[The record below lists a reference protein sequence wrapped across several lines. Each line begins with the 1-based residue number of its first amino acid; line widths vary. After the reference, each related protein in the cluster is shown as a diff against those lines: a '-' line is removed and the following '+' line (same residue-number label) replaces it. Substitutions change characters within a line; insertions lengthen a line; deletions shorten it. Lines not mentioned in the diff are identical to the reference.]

1 MASTRLAFVQQ
12 KIAKVGKKWLWN
24 FVQKFVSLQDNS
36 GNYPQSLFNLNI
48 YRKLII
54 VVINRYFYKSSLS
67 DFIHDSLD
75 EIFGKISRADEMDT
89 ASTQKYAWEQEIQIM
104 KQVLHPYVNEQAEIL
119 FEYTIPR
126 LGKRI
131 DVVVL
136 LRERIFVIEFKAGEN
151 EFLHHDVDQVL
162 DYALDL
168 KNFHQGSIDR
178 YIIPILVATE
188 SNAHSTLCQLSH
200 YDDGIYE
207 PLLTNVEH
215 LPDLFSMILKEPI
228 PEILHSVSIS
238 DWARSRYAPTPTI
251 IEVARSLY
259 LNHSVENITRHD
271 SEGEQL
277 KRTTQ
282 YVQKVIHETKAKKGK
297 SICFVT
303 GVPGA
308 GKTLVGL
315 NVAVQQETD
324 EDLAVYLSGNGPL
337 VEVLTEALTRDK
349 QAQEKALGNKITKKV
364 AEREVK
370 RFIQIIH
377 RYRDNMLG
385 KIHVVN
391 GELQIDPDRELQ
403 DKEAGYGE
411 VENIAIF
418 DEAQRSWD
426 NEHIASWLK
435 RKKGFADF
443 PMSEGEFLIWS
454 LDQRKDWAVI
464 VCLVG
469 GGQEINTGEAGIGE
483 WIRALNET
491 FPHWQVYISNQL
503 TAKEYAEGKVK
514 ELLDHNSHVTYSEDL
529 HLAVSMRSF
538 RAESLS
544 NMVHYLLDGDVEK
557 VRQTYAAIS
566 DRYPIV
572 LTRDLDKAKAWL
584 KQHARGNERYGMV
597 VSSKAYRLKPLAI
610 DVRCKP
616 NTVHWF
622 LDDINDVRSSLFLE
636 DAASEFD
643 IQGLE
648 LDWTCLIWDGDLR
661 YNGKSWDF
669 FEFNGGNKWNRIN
682 KIERKTYQLNA
693 YRVLLTRARQ
703 GMVICVP
710 KGDAEDNTRLPEFYD
725 STFDYLKSLGFE
737 II

>member
-1 MASTRLAFVQQ
+1 M
-12 KIAKVGKKWLWN
+12 IA
-24 FVQKFVSLQDNS
+24 
-36 GNYPQSLFNLNI
+36 
-48 YRKLII
+48 
-54 VVINRYFYKSSLS
+54 RYFYQEDIATFLAE
-67 DFIHDSLD
+67 DS
-75 EIFGKISRADEMDT
+75 ETIFGKIAHADEMDT
-89 ASTQKYAWEQEIQIM
+89 SATQKFAWEQEIAIM
-104 KQVLHPYVNEQAEIL
+104 KDVLRPYANEPGQII

-126 LGKRI
+126 MGKRI

-136 LRERIFVIEFKAGEN
+136 LSERIFAIEFKAGEECYN
-151 EFLHHDVDQVL
+151 HADVDQVM

-168 KNFHQGSIDR
+168 KNFHQASQDR
-178 YIIPILVATE
+178 MIAPILVATE
-188 SNAHSTLCQLSH
+188 GKEHSTICQPSH
-200 YDDGIYE
+200 YDDGVYE
-207 PLLTNVEH
+207 PLETNTEH
-215 LPDLFSMILKEPI
+215 LGEVIQLVLNDELPQRYYKIAM
-228 PEILHSVSIS
+228 S

-251 IEVARSLY
+251 IEAARSLY
-259 LNHSVENITRHD
+259 LNHSVEDIVKSDADGAQLETTTRF
-271 SEGEQL
+271 
-277 KRTTQ
+277 
-282 YVQKVIHETKAKKGK
+282 VQQVIRETKAKKQK

-315 NVAVQQETD
+315 NVAVQQESN

-349 QAQEKALGNKITKKV
+349 QKQEKDKGTPITKKE

-370 RFIQIIH
+370 RFVQIIH
-377 RYRDNMLG
+377 RYRDNMLN
-385 KIHVVN
+385 KVKVVN
-391 GELQIDPDRELQ
+391 RHIEIDPTKELK
-403 DKEAGYGE
+403 DETAGYGE

-426 NEHIASWLK
+426 LEHIAAWLK

-483 WIRALNET
+483 WVRALNET
-491 FPHWQVYISNQL
+491 FPDWNVYISPQL
-503 TAKEYAEGKVK
+503 TAKEYAEGRVS
-514 ELLDHNSHVTYSEDL
+514 ELLANNPKVTYSNDL
-529 HLAVSMRSF
+529 HLGVSMRSF

-544 NMVHYLLDGDVEK
+544 NMVHALLDGDVIK
-557 VRQTYAAIS
+557 VQETYAQIA

-572 LTRDLDKAKAWL
+572 LTRNLDKAKAWL
-584 KQHARGNERYGMV
+584 RAHARGSERYGLL

-616 NTVHWF
+616 DTVHWF

-643 IQGLE
+643 VQGLE
-648 LDWTCLIWDGDLR
+648 LDWTCVVWDGDLR
-661 YNGKSWDF
+661 RTNKGWDF
-669 FEFNGGNKWNRIN
+669 YEFKGGNDWNQIQ
-682 KIERKTYQLNA
+682 KDERRAYLINA

-703 GMVICVP
+703 GMIICVP
-710 KGDAEDNTRLPEFYD
+710 EGDHSIPPDKSRNPKYYD
-725 STFDYLKSLGFE
+725 VTYEYLKSLGIEE
-737 II
+737 I

>member
-1 MASTRLAFVQQ
+1 MSA
-12 KIAKVGKKWLWN
+12 
-24 FVQKFVSLQDNS
+24 
-36 GNYPQSLFNLNI
+36 
-48 YRKLII
+48 
-54 VVINRYFYKSSLS
+54 RYFYKNTIDAFLRQNE
-67 DFIHDSLD
+67 D
-75 EIFGKISRADEMDT
+75 EIFGVLSRNDEYDT
-89 ASTQKYAWEQEIQIM
+89 MATQKFAWLQEIEIL
-104 KQVLHPYVNEQAEIL
+104 KSVLSPYANEQAWVL

-136 LRERIFVIEFKAGEN
+136 LRERVFVIEFKAGE
-151 EFLHHDVDQVL
+151 EDFLHHDVDQVM

-168 KNFHQGSIDR
+168 KNFHKGSADR
-178 YIIPILVATE
+178 LIVPILVATE
-188 SNAHSTLCQLSH
+188 SNQYSKISQLSH
-200 YDDGIYE
+200 YNDGIYE
-207 PLLTNVEH
+207 PLMTNAAH
-215 LPDLFSMILKEPI
+215 LGDVIQMILSDKI
-228 PEILHSVSIS
+228 ASIIHEIALE

-251 IEVARSLY
+251 IEAARSLY
-259 LNHSVENITRHD
+259 TNHSVKDITRHEA
-271 SEGEQL
+271 EGEQL
-277 KRTTQ
+277 DRTTK
-282 YVQKVIHETKAKKGK
+282 YVQQIICETKKRRGK

-315 NVAVQQETD
+315 NVAVQQESD

-349 QAQEKALGNKITKKV
+349 QAQEKAKGNKISKKQ
-364 AEREVK
+364 AESEVK

-377 RYRDNMLG
+377 RYRDNMLH
-385 KIHVVN
+385 KTKVVADKL
-391 GELQIDPDRELQ
+391 EIDPTIELK
-403 DKEAGYGE
+403 DKRAGYAE

-426 NEHIASWLK
+426 KEHLANWLK
-435 RKKGFADF
+435 RKKGIDDF

-464 VCLVG
+464 ICLVG

-483 WIRALNET
+483 WVRAMNET
-491 FPHWQVYISNQL
+491 FPDWQVYISSQL
-503 TAKEYAEGKVK
+503 TAKEYAEGKVE
-514 ELLDHNSHVTYSEDL
+514 ELLRDNPNVIYSDDL

-544 NMVHYLLDGDVEK
+544 NMVHGLLDGDVK
-557 VRQTYAAIS
+557 SVQVHYAKIR

-572 LTRDLDKAKAWL
+572 LTRDVEKAKQWL
-584 KQHARGNERYGMV
+584 RSKARGSERYGLV

-616 NTVHWF
+616 DTVHWF
-622 LDDINDVRSSLFLE
+622 LDDIDDVRSSLFLE

-661 YNGKSWDF
+661 YVDGHWDYY
-669 FEFNGGNKWNRIN
+669 EFNGGTRWNRIN
-682 KIERKTYQLNA
+682 KEERKLYQLNA

-710 KGDAEDNTRLPEFYD
+710 QGDPSDPTRLPEFYD
-725 STFDYLKSLGFE
+725 STYEYLLQMGFKE
-737 II
+737 I

>member
-1 MASTRLAFVQQ
+1 M
-12 KIAKVGKKWLWN
+12 
-24 FVQKFVSLQDNS
+24 
-36 GNYPQSLFNLNI
+36 
-48 YRKLII
+48 
-54 VVINRYFYKSSLS
+54 INRYFYKSTISEFLNLPI
-67 DFIHDSLD
+67 DN
-75 EIFGKISRADEMDT
+75 IFGKMSHADEMDT
-89 ASTQKYAWEQEIQIM
+89 MSTQKFAWREEI
-104 KQVLHPYVNEQAEIL
+104 EIL
-119 FEYTIPR
+119 KRELLRWKKEKGEIIFEYSIPR

-136 LRERIFVIEFKAGEN
+136 LRERVFVIEFKAGET
-151 EFLHHDVDQVL
+151 EFLHHDVDQVM

-178 YIIPILVATE
+178 LIVPVLVATE
-188 SNAHSTLCQLSH
+188 SCQHSTICQLSH
-200 YDDGIYE
+200 YDDGVYE
-207 PLLTNVEH
+207 PLMTDSQNLGEVM
-215 LPDLFSMILKEPI
+215 DLVLSDELKSNSYAVPI
-228 PEILHSVSIS
+228 K
-238 DWARSRYAPTPTI
+238 DWARSRYSPTPTI
-251 IEVARSLY
+251 IEAARSLY
-259 LNHSVENITRHD
+259 LNHSVEDITRHEA
-271 SEGEQL
+271 EGEQL
-277 KRTTQ
+277 ERTTR
-282 YVQKVIHETKAKKGK
+282 YVQNVIKETKARKGK

-315 NVAVQQETD
+315 NVAVQQESN

-337 VEVLTEALTRDK
+337 VAVLTEALTRDK
-349 QAQEKALGNKITKKV
+349 QAQEKENGNKITKKE

-385 KIHVVN
+385 KVQVVN
-391 GELQIDPDRELQ
+391 GILKIDPSKELK
-403 DKEAGYGE
+403 DNVAGYGE

-426 NEHIASWLK
+426 KEHISSWLK

-483 WIRALNET
+483 WIRALNES
-491 FPHWQVYISNQL
+491 FPDWQVYISSQL
-503 TAKEYAEGKVK
+503 TAKEYAEGKVT
-514 ELLDHNSHVTYSEDL
+514 ELLKANKHVTFSENL

-544 NMVHYLLDGDVEK
+544 NMVHYILDGEPVK
-557 VRQTYAAIS
+557 AKNVYKSIS

-572 LTRDLDKAKAWL
+572 LTRNIEKAKRWL
-584 KQHARGNERYGMV
+584 REKARGNERYGLL

-648 LDWTCLIWDGDLR
+648 LDWTCLVWDGDLR
-661 YNGKSWDF
+661 YKGNAWNF
-669 FEFNGGNKWNRIN
+669 YEFNGGKKWNRIN
-682 KIERKTYQLNA
+682 KEERKAYQLNA

-703 GMVICVP
+703 GMIICVP
-710 KGDAEDNTRLPEFYD
+710 EGNVHDKTRLPEFYD
-725 STFDYLKSLGFE
+725 GTYNYLKSLGLKE
-737 II
+737 I

>member
-1 MASTRLAFVQQ
+1 MKDVLMPF
-12 KIAKVGKKWLWN
+12 K
-24 FVQKFVSLQDNS
+24 
-36 GNYPQSLFNLNI
+36 
-48 YRKLII
+48 
-54 VVINRYFYKSSLS
+54 
-67 DFIHDSLD
+67 D
-75 EIFGKISRADEMDT
+75 EN
-89 ASTQKYAWEQEIQIM
+89 AW
-104 KQVLHPYVNEQAEIL
+104 IL

-136 LRERIFVIEFKAGEN
+136 LRERVFVIEFKAGET
-151 EFLHHDVDQVL
+151 EFLHQDVDQVM

-168 KNFHQGSIDR
+168 KNFHQGSLDR
-178 YIIPILVATE
+178 LIVPILVATE
-188 SNAHSTLCQLSH
+188 SNHHSSICQLSH
-200 YDDGIYE
+200 YDDGVYE
-207 PLLTNVEH
+207 PLMTDAVH
-215 LPDLFSMILKEPI
+215 LGAVINMVLSEAVQSKIHAVSME
-228 PEILHSVSIS
+228 
-238 DWARSRYAPTPTI
+238 DWARSRYFPTPTI
-251 IEVARSLY
+251 IEAARSLY
-259 LNHSVENITRHD
+259 MNHSVEDITRHEA
-271 SEGEQL
+271 EGEQL
-277 KRTTQ
+277 ERTTR
-282 YVQKVIHETKAKKGK
+282 YVQQVIQETKAKRGK

-315 NVAVQQETD
+315 NVAVQQESN

-337 VEVLTEALTRDK
+337 VAVLTEALTRDK
-349 QAQEKALGNKITKKV
+349 QAQEKANGNKITKKE

-377 RYRDNMLG
+377 KYRDNMLG
-385 KIHVVN
+385 KVQVVN
-391 GELQIDPDRELQ
+391 GHLEIDPSKELK
-403 DKEAGYGE
+403 DHIAGYGE

-426 NEHIASWLK
+426 KGHIAGWLN

-483 WIRALNET
+483 WIRALNES
-491 FPHWQVYISNQL
+491 FPDWQVYISSQL
-503 TAKEYAEGKVK
+503 AAKEYAEGRVT
-514 ELLDHNSHVTYSEDL
+514 ELLEENAHVTYSEDL

-544 NMVHYLLDGDVEK
+544 NMVHYLLDGESRKAKEVYESI
-557 VRQTYAAIS
+557 A

-572 LTRDLDKAKAWL
+572 LTRDIEKAKKWL
-584 KQHARGNERYGMV
+584 RIKARGNERYGMV

-616 NTVHWF
+616 DTVHWF

-648 LDWTCLIWDGDLR
+648 LDWTCLVWDGDLR
-661 YNGKSWDF
+661 YNGTTWDY
-669 FEFNGGNKWNRIN
+669 FEFNGGSKWNRIN
-682 KIERKTYQLNA
+682 KEERKAYQLNA

-703 GMVICVP
+703 GMIICVP
-710 KGDAEDNTRLPEFYD
+710 KGNSEDYTRLPEFYD
-725 STFDYLKSLGFE
+725 GTYNYLKSLGLKE
-737 II
+737 I

>member
-1 MASTRLAFVQQ
+1 
-12 KIAKVGKKWLWN
+12 
-24 FVQKFVSLQDNS
+24 
-36 GNYPQSLFNLNI
+36 
-48 YRKLII
+48 
-54 VVINRYFYKSSLS
+54 
-67 DFIHDSLD
+67 
-75 EIFGKISRADEMDT
+75 MDT

-104 KQVLHPYVNEQAEIL
+104 KKVLKPYANEWAEIL

-136 LRERIFVIEFKAGEN
+136 LRERVFVVEFKAGES
-151 EFLHHDVDQVL
+151 EFLHQDVDQVL

-168 KNFHQGSIDR
+168 KNFHQGSLDR

-188 SNAHSTLCQLSH
+188 SDTHSTLCQLSH

-207 PLLTNVEH
+207 PLLTNAEH
-215 LPDLFSMILKEPI
+215 LSELFSMVLSETIPI
-228 PEILHSVSIS
+228 TPHSVSIK

-251 IEVARSLY
+251 IEAARSLY
-259 LNHSVENITRHD
+259 LNHSVEDITRHD
-271 SEGEQL
+271 AEGEQL
-277 KRTTQ
+277 ERTTQ
-282 YVQKVIHETKAKKGK
+282 YVQKVIHETKARGGK

-315 NVAVQQETD
+315 NVAVKQEAD

-337 VEVLTEALTRDK
+337 VAVLTEALTRDK
-349 QAQEKALGNKITKKV
+349 QAQEKAQGNKITKKE

-385 KIHVVN
+385 KVRVVN
-391 GELQIDPDRELQ
+391 GELQIDPLKELK
-403 DKEAGYGE
+403 DKKAGYGE

-426 NEHIASWLK
+426 KEHIASWLK

-491 FPHWQVYISNQL
+491 FPHWQVYISDQL
-503 TAKEYAEGKVK
+503 TAKEYAEGKV
-514 ELLDHNSHVTYSEDL
+514 EALLKHNPHVTYSEDL

-544 NMVHYLLDGDVEK
+544 NMVHYLLDGNVEK
-557 VRQTYAAIS
+557 VRETYATIS
-566 DRYPIV
+566 DRYPIA
-572 LTRDLDKAKAWL
+572 LTRNLDKAKAWL
-584 KQHARGNERYGMV
+584 KQHARGNERYGLV

-616 NTVHWF
+616 DTVHWF

-643 IQGLE
+643 VQGLE
-648 LDWTCLIWDGDLR
+648 LDWTCLVWDGDLR
-661 YNGKSWDF
+661 YSNRTWDYY
-669 FEFNGGNKWNRIN
+669 EFNGGHRWNNI
-682 KIERKTYQLNA
+682 KKVERQAYQLNA

-710 KGDAEDNTRLPEFYD
+710 EGSNTDPTRNPEFYD
-725 STFDYLKSLGFE
+725 GTFEYLKRMGFE
-737 II
+737 EI

>member
-1 MASTRLAFVQQ
+1 M
-12 KIAKVGKKWLWN
+12 N
-24 FVQKFVSLQDNS
+24 D
-36 GNYPQSLFNLNI
+36 
-48 YRKLII
+48 
-54 VVINRYFYKSSLS
+54 RYFYTNSIKAFLRQN
-67 DFIHDSLD
+67 DD
-75 EIFGKISRADEMDT
+75 EILGKLSRNDEYDT
-89 ASTQKYAWEQEIQIM
+89 MATQKYAWIDEIRLL
-104 KQVLHPYVNEQAEIL
+104 KNTLLPYVDEEGWVV

-136 LRERIFVIEFKAGEN
+136 LRERVFILEFKAGEVVFN
-151 EFLHHDVDQVL
+151 RQDVDQVM

-168 KNFHQGSIDR
+168 KNFHQGSANRMIV
-178 YIIPILVATE
+178 PILVATE
-188 SNAHSTLCQLSH
+188 SSSYSTMVTVSH

-207 PLLTNVEH
+207 PLMTNAEG
-215 LPDLFSMILKEPI
+215 LPKVFEMVLRHEVSMDSEAVAL
-228 PEILHSVSIS
+228 V
-238 DWARSRYAPTPTI
+238 DWVRSRYAPTPTI
-251 IEVARSLY
+251 IEAASALY
-259 LNHSVENITRHD
+259 SRHSVEEITRHEA
-271 SEGEQL
+271 EGEQL
-277 KRTTQ
+277 DRTTD
-282 YVQKVIHETKAKKGK
+282 YVLKVIRDTKARGGK

-315 NVAVQQETD
+315 NVAIKQSEHATG
-324 EDLAVYLSGNGPL
+324 EHPDLAVYLSGNGPL
-337 VEVLTEALTRDK
+337 VQVLTEALARDK
-349 QAQEKALGNKITKKV
+349 KRQKTEEGVKYNITD
-364 AEREVK
+364 ARREVSQ
-370 RFIQIIH
+370 FIQIIH
-377 RYRDNMLG
+377 RYRDNMLQKLRTPIRDG
-385 KIHVVN
+385 VI
-391 GELQIDPDRELQ
+391 EIDPAKELK
-403 DKEAGYGE
+403 DKQAGYAE

-426 NEHIASWLK
+426 KEHLASWLK
-435 RKKGFADF
+435 RKKGIDSF

-483 WIRALNET
+483 WVRAMNET
-491 FPHWQVYISNQL
+491 FPEWKVYISRQL
-503 TAKEYAEGKVK
+503 TAKEYAEGKV
-514 ELLDHNSHVTYSEDL
+514 EEMLRDNDNVVYSDDL

-544 NMVHYLLDGDVEK
+544 NMVHSMLDCDVTS
-557 VRQTYAAIS
+557 VRKHYTKIRE
-566 DRYPIV
+566 RYPIV
-572 LTRDLDKAKAWL
+572 ITRDVDKAKQWL
-584 KQHARGNERYGMV
+584 RKKARGNERYGLV

-616 NTVHWF
+616 DTVHWF
-622 LDDINDVRSSLFLE
+622 LDDIDDVRSSLFLE

-661 YNGKSWDF
+661 YNDGHWDY
-669 FEFNGGNKWNRIN
+669 FEFNGGTRWNRIN
-682 KIERKTYQLNA
+682 KEERKLYQLNA

-710 KGDAEDNTRLPEFYD
+710 QGDSEDPTRLPEIYD
-725 STFDYLKSLGFE
+725 STYEYLLQMGFNE
-737 II
+737 I

>member
-1 MASTRLAFVQQ
+1 M
-12 KIAKVGKKWLWN
+12 N
-24 FVQKFVSLQDNS
+24 D
-36 GNYPQSLFNLNI
+36 
-48 YRKLII
+48 
-54 VVINRYFYKSSLS
+54 RYFYTNSIKAFLRQN
-67 DFIHDSLD
+67 DD
-75 EIFGKISRADEMDT
+75 EILGKLSRNDEYDT
-89 ASTQKYAWEQEIQIM
+89 MATQKYAWIDEIRLL
-104 KQVLHPYVNEQAEIL
+104 KNTLLPYVDEEGWVV

-136 LRERIFVIEFKAGEN
+136 LRERVFILEFKAGEVVFN
-151 EFLHHDVDQVL
+151 RQDVDQVM

-168 KNFHQGSIDR
+168 KNFHQGSANRMIV
-178 YIIPILVATE
+178 PILVATE
-188 SNAHSTLCQLSH
+188 SSSYSTMVTVSH

-207 PLLTNVEH
+207 PLMTNAEG
-215 LPDLFSMILKEPI
+215 LPKVFEMVLRHEVSMDSEAVAL
-228 PEILHSVSIS
+228 V
-238 DWARSRYAPTPTI
+238 DWVRSRYAPTPTI
-251 IEVARSLY
+251 IEAASALY
-259 LNHSVENITRHD
+259 SRHSVEEITRHEA
-271 SEGEQL
+271 EGEQL
-277 KRTTQ
+277 DRTTD
-282 YVQKVIHETKAKKGK
+282 YVLKVIHETKARGGK

-315 NVAVQQETD
+315 NVAIKQSEHAAG
-324 EDLAVYLSGNGPL
+324 EHPDLAVYLSGNGPL
-337 VEVLTEALTRDK
+337 VQVLTEALARDK
-349 QAQEKALGNKITKKV
+349 KRQKTEEGVKYNITD
-364 AEREVK
+364 ARREVSQ
-370 RFIQIIH
+370 FIQIIH
-377 RYRDNMLG
+377 RYRDNMLQKLRTPIRDG
-385 KIHVVN
+385 VI
-391 GELQIDPDRELQ
+391 EIDPAKELK
-403 DKEAGYGE
+403 DKQAGYAE

-426 NEHIASWLK
+426 KEHLASWLK
-435 RKKGFADF
+435 RKKGIDSF

-483 WIRALNET
+483 WVRAMNET
-491 FPHWQVYISNQL
+491 FPEWKVYISRQL
-503 TAKEYAEGKVK
+503 TAKEYAEGKV
-514 ELLDHNSHVTYSEDL
+514 EEMLRDNDNVVYSDDL

-544 NMVHYLLDGDVEK
+544 NMVHSMLDCDVTS
-557 VRQTYAAIS
+557 VRKHYTKIRE
-566 DRYPIV
+566 RYQIV
-572 LTRDLDKAKAWL
+572 ITRDVDKAKQWL
-584 KQHARGNERYGMV
+584 RKKARGNERYGLV

-616 NTVHWF
+616 DTVHWF
-622 LDDINDVRSSLFLE
+622 LDDIDDVRSSLFLE

-661 YNGKSWDF
+661 YNDGHWDY
-669 FEFNGGNKWNRIN
+669 FEFNGGTRWNRIN
-682 KIERKTYQLNA
+682 KEERKLYQLNA

-710 KGDAEDNTRLPEFYD
+710 QGDSEDPTRLPEIYD
-725 STFDYLKSLGFE
+725 STYEYLLQMGFKE
-737 II
+737 I

>member
-1 MASTRLAFVQQ
+1 M
-12 KIAKVGKKWLWN
+12 
-24 FVQKFVSLQDNS
+24 
-36 GNYPQSLFNLNI
+36 
-48 YRKLII
+48 
-54 VVINRYFYKSSLS
+54 INRYFYKSSIS
-67 DFIHDSLD
+67 GFIRSSTDFI
-75 EIFGKISRADEMDT
+75 FGQISRADEMDSM
-89 ASTQKYAWEQEIQIM
+89 STQKFAWIVEIETM
-104 KQVLHPYVNEQAEIL
+104 KRALQTWKHEAAEII
-119 FEYTIPR
+119 FEYSIPR

-136 LRERIFVIEFKAGEN
+136 LQERVFVIEFKAGET
-151 EFLHHDVDQVL
+151 EFLHQNVDQVM

-178 YIIPILVATE
+178 LIVPVLVATE
-188 SNAHSTLCQLSH
+188 SDQHSTVCQLSH
-200 YDDGIYE
+200 YDDGVYE
-207 PLLTNVEH
+207 PLLTDASH
-215 LPDLFSMILKEPI
+215 LGNTLGLVLSEKIQPQKYAVAIE
-228 PEILHSVSIS
+228 
-238 DWARSRYAPTPTI
+238 DWARSRYSPTPTI
-251 IEVARSLY
+251 IEAARSLY
-259 LNHSVENITRHD
+259 LNHSVEDITRHEA
-271 SEGEQL
+271 EGEQL
-277 KRTTQ
+277 KRTTS
-282 YVQKVIHETKAKKGK
+282 YVQQVIRETKAHGGK

-315 NVAVQQETD
+315 NVAVQQESN

-337 VEVLTEALTRDK
+337 VAVLTEALTRDK
-349 QAQEKALGNKITKKV
+349 QAQEKARGNKILKKD

-385 KIHVVN
+385 KVRVVN
-391 GELQIDPDRELQ
+391 GRIEIDPTKELK
-403 DKEAGYGE
+403 DHVAGYGE

-426 NEHIASWLK
+426 KEHIAAWLN
-435 RKKGFADF
+435 RKKGFAEF

-483 WIRALNET
+483 WIRALNES
-491 FPHWQVYISNQL
+491 FPEWQIYISSQL
-503 TAKEYAEGKVK
+503 TAKEYAEGKVS
-514 ELLDHNSHVTYSEDL
+514 ELLNQNRHVIYSDDL

-544 NMVHYLLDGDVEK
+544 NMVHYLLDGESEK
-557 VRQTYAAIS
+557 AKEVYESIT

-572 LTRDLDKAKAWL
+572 LTRDIEQAKKWLRDK
-584 KQHARGNERYGMV
+584 ARGNERYGLV

-616 NTVHWF
+616 DTVHWF

-648 LDWTCLIWDGDLR
+648 LDWTCLVWDGDLR
-661 YNGKSWDF
+661 YNGSSWDY
-669 FEFNGGNKWNRIN
+669 FEFNGGSKWNRI
-682 KIERKTYQLNA
+682 KKEERKAYQLNA

-710 KGDAEDNTRLPEFYD
+710 EGNPKDHTRLPEFYD
-725 STFDYLKSLGFE
+725 DTYLYLKSLGFQE
-737 II
+737 I

>member
-1 MASTRLAFVQQ
+1 M
-12 KIAKVGKKWLWN
+12 N
-24 FVQKFVSLQDNS
+24 D
-36 GNYPQSLFNLNI
+36 
-48 YRKLII
+48 
-54 VVINRYFYKSSLS
+54 RYFYTNSIKAFLRQN
-67 DFIHDSLD
+67 DD
-75 EIFGKISRADEMDT
+75 EILGKLSRNDEYDT
-89 ASTQKYAWEQEIQIM
+89 MATQKYAWIDEIRLL
-104 KQVLHPYVNEQAEIL
+104 KNTLLPYVDEEGWVV

-136 LRERIFVIEFKAGEN
+136 LRERVFILEFKAGEVVFN
-151 EFLHHDVDQVL
+151 RQDVDQVM

-168 KNFHQGSIDR
+168 KNFHQGSANRMIV
-178 YIIPILVATE
+178 PILVATE
-188 SNAHSTLCQLSH
+188 SSSYSTMVTVSH

-207 PLLTNVEH
+207 PLMTNAEG
-215 LPDLFSMILKEPI
+215 LPKVFEMVLRHELSMDSEAVAL
-228 PEILHSVSIS
+228 V
-238 DWARSRYAPTPTI
+238 DWVRSRYAPTPTI
-251 IEVARSLY
+251 IEAASALY
-259 LNHSVENITRHD
+259 SRHSVEEITRHEA
-271 SEGEQL
+271 EGEQL
-277 KRTTQ
+277 DRTTD
-282 YVQKVIHETKAKKGK
+282 YVLKVIHETKARGGK

-315 NVAVQQETD
+315 NVAIKQSEHAAG
-324 EDLAVYLSGNGPL
+324 EHPDLAVYLSGNGPL
-337 VEVLTEALTRDK
+337 VQVLTEALARDK
-349 QAQEKALGNKITKKV
+349 KRQKTEVGVKYNITD
-364 AEREVK
+364 ARREVSQ
-370 RFIQIIH
+370 FIQIIH
-377 RYRDNMLG
+377 RYRDNMLQMLRTPIRDG
-385 KIHVVN
+385 VI
-391 GELQIDPDRELQ
+391 EIDPAKELK
-403 DKEAGYGE
+403 DKQAGYAE

-426 NEHIASWLK
+426 KEHLASWLK
-435 RKKGFADF
+435 RKKGIDSF

-483 WIRALNET
+483 WVRAMNET
-491 FPHWQVYISNQL
+491 FPEWKVYISRQL
-503 TAKEYAEGKVK
+503 TAKEYAEGKV
-514 ELLDHNSHVTYSEDL
+514 EEMLRDNDNVVYSDDL

-544 NMVHYLLDGDVEK
+544 NMVHSMLDCDVTS
-557 VRQTYAAIS
+557 VRKHYTKIRE
-566 DRYPIV
+566 RYQIV
-572 LTRDLDKAKAWL
+572 ITRDVDKAKQWL
-584 KQHARGNERYGMV
+584 RKKARGNERYGLV

-616 NTVHWF
+616 DTVHWF
-622 LDDINDVRSSLFLE
+622 LDDIDDVRSSLFLE

-661 YNGKSWDF
+661 YNDGHWDY
-669 FEFNGGNKWNRIN
+669 FEFNGGTRWNRIN
-682 KIERKTYQLNA
+682 KEERKLYQLNA

-710 KGDAEDNTRLPEFYD
+710 QGNPEDPTRLPEIYD
-725 STFDYLKSLGFE
+725 STYEYLRSMGFAE
-737 II
+737 I

>member
-1 MASTRLAFVQQ
+1 MT
-12 KIAKVGKKWLWN
+12 
-24 FVQKFVSLQDNS
+24 
-36 GNYPQSLFNLNI
+36 
-48 YRKLII
+48 
-54 VVINRYFYKSSLS
+54 NRYFYQSDVATFLS
-67 DFIHDSLD
+67 KDMNT
-75 EIFGKISRADEMDT
+75 IFGQMSRADEMDT
-89 ASTQKYAWEQEIQIM
+89 ASTQKFAWEQEITLM
-104 KQVLHPYVNEQAEIL
+104 KQALAPYSTEQGWIL

-136 LRERIFVIEFKAGEN
+136 LQERVFVIEFKAGEEN
-151 EFLHHDVDQVL
+151 FLHQDVDQVL

-168 KNFHQGSIDR
+168 KNFHQGSADR
-178 YIIPILVATE
+178 AIIPILVATE
-188 SNAHSTLCQLSH
+188 SKQHSTLCQLSH
-200 YDDGIYE
+200 YDDDIYE
-207 PLLTNVEH
+207 PLLTDAEH
-215 LPDLFSMILKEPI
+215 LSDIFQLVLAENI
-228 PEILHSVSIS
+228 PSKSYNIALC

-251 IEVARSLY
+251 IEAARSLY
-259 LNHSVENITRHD
+259 LNHSVADITK
-271 SEGEQL
+271 SEAEGAQL
-277 KRTTQ
+277 NSTTK
-282 YVQKVIHETKAKKGK
+282 YVQEVITQTKASGTK

-324 EDLAVYLSGNGPL
+324 QDLAVYLSGNGPL
-337 VEVLTEALTRDK
+337 VQVLTEALTRDK
-349 QAQEKALGNKITKKV
+349 QAQEKAKGNKITKKE

-377 RYRDNMLG
+377 RYRDNMLS
-385 KIHVVN
+385 KVMLEN
-391 GELQIDPDRELQ
+391 GQLVIDPTKELKDQ
-403 DKEAGYGE
+403 TAGYGE

-426 NEHIASWLK
+426 KEHIAGWLK

-443 PMSEGEFLIWS
+443 PMSESEFLIWS
-454 LDQRKDWAVI
+454 LDQRPDWAVI

-491 FPHWQVYISNQL
+491 FPNWNVYISSQL
-503 TAKEYAEGKVK
+503 TAKEYAEGQVK
-514 ELLDHNSHVTYSEDL
+514 ELLSDNPRVTFSEDL

-544 NMVHYLLDGDVEK
+544 HIVHYILDGDIDSA
-557 VRQTYAAIS
+557 RDTYAQIA

-572 LTRDLDKAKAWL
+572 LTRDLDKAKVWL
-584 KQHARGNERYGMV
+584 RERARGNERYGLL

-616 NTVHWF
+616 DTVHWF

-643 IQGLE
+643 VQGLE
-648 LDWTCLIWDGDLR
+648 LDWTCLVWDGDLR
-661 YNGKSWDF
+661 RQKNDWGF
-669 FEFNGGNKWNRIN
+669 FEFSGGTKWNRIN
-682 KIERKTYQLNA
+682 KDDRKSYLLNA

-710 KGDAEDNTRLPEFYD
+710 EGSTEDPTRDPKFYD
-725 STFDYLKSLGFE
+725 GTYEYLKQLGVKE
-737 II
+737 I